1 MAAKRRA
8 VRLREVTGDGGAVC
22 MEAFHSSATISVHV
36 GRGGAGES
44 KGSHF
49 ACLMA
54 RIRSD
59 TRKGQA
65 PSQDCKTA

>member
-36 GRGGAGES
+36 GGGGG
-44 KGSHF
+44 KQGIPLCMFNGKNKVRHQG
-49 ACLMA
+49 
-54 RIRSD
+54 R
-59 TRKGQA
+59 
-65 PSQDCKTA
+65 PSTKPGL

>member
-36 GRGGAGES
+36 GGGES

-59 TRKGQA
+59 TREGQA